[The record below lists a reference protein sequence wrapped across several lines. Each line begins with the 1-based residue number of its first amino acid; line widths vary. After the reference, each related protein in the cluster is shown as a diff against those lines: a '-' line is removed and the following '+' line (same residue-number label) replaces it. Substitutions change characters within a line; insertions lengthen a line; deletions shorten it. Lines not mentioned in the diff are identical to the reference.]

1 MRNSARAI
9 GIPVCVHQNRF
20 AHRIAR
26 HSRREAFLR
35 KQDVCTRFGEHERQA
50 FLRTAGLNREICGSS
65 LEYAEKRD
73 KQLRQTEGA
82 RAIEEAWMESERRY
96 NARRREEMRAARVEY
111 HSGQVVR
118 LRAVLESLIAGHE
131 EQVAKLMEGQTKGV
145 A

>member
-1 MRNSARAI
+1 
-9 GIPVCVHQNRF
+9 
-20 AHRIAR
+20 
-26 HSRREAFLR
+26 
-35 KQDVCTRFGEHERQA
+35 
-50 FLRTAGLNREICGSS
+50 
-65 LEYAEKRD
+65 
-73 KQLRQTEGA
+73 
-82 RAIEEAWMESERRY
+82 MESERRY